1 MGTRTAVTVFTIE
14 NEDRALWPGSYA
26 QVHLTAPVDR
36 QVFTIPSTALVFQ
49 EHGTQVAV
57 VTEDDRVRLHSITVS
72 RLLDSSVE
80 VAEGISAND
89 RIVNNPSAALLDN
102 DKVRVVTPAAGYDL
116 LSTDGPDSIATP
128 EAQAPAV
135 TADPGSK
142 EAPTPTAHSPQ

>member
-1 MGTRTAVTVFTIE
+1 M
-14 NEDRALWPGSYA
+14 
-26 QVHLTAPVDR
+26 
-36 QVFTIPSTALVFQ
+36 
-49 EHGTQVAV
+49 AV

-128 EAQAPAV
+128 EAQAPVV
-135 TADPGSK
+135 TEDLGSK